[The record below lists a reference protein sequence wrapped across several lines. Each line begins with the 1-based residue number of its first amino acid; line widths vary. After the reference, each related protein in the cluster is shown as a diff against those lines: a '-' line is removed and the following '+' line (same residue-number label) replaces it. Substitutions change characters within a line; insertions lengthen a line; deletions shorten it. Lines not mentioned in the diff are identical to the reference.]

1 MRAEINVLGPFEA
14 TIDGVSIVPTAS
26 KPRQLLAVLA
36 LNVGRVVTAASLI
49 EELWCDTVPRTAHN
63 TLHTYVMQLRKYI
76 SGALPDADVAEAR
89 KVLETRHTGYLLRLD
104 EEALDANQYVRRAA
118 AGRAAG
124 VAGDYIAAERL
135 LREALSVWRG
145 PLLVDVTAGPQ
156 LEIESTRLS
165 ESRLTDLTLR
175 MDADLYLGRHH
186 QLLGELAA
194 LCARHPHM
202 ENFHAQYMLALYRCG
217 RPGQALEV
225 YHRVWT
231 TMREQFGMA
240 PSPRLR
246 KVHQAVLTGDTSID
260 DPRFLMNTWLP
271 HAAVR

>member
-1 MRAEINVLGPFEA
+1 MRAEINVLGPLEA
-14 TIDGVSIVPTAS
+14 TIDGVSIVPTAG

-36 LNVGRVVTAASLI
+36 LNTGRVVTATALI
-49 EELWCDTVPRTAHN
+49 EELWSDNAPRSAN
-63 TLHTYVMQLRKYI
+63 STLQTYVMQLRKRI
-76 SGALPDADVAEAR
+76 ASALPAGDGDHTR
-89 KVLETRHTGYLLRLD
+89 KILETRHTGYVLRLAED
-104 EEALDANQYVRRAA
+104 TLDVNRYGRLAT
-118 AGRAAG
+118 AGRTAG
-124 VAGDYIAAERL
+124 AAGDYVAAERL

-145 PLLVDVTAGPQ
+145 PLLVDVSAGAL
-156 LEIESTRLS
+156 LEIEATRLS

-175 MDADLYLGRHH
+175 IDADLYLGRHH

-225 YHRVWT
+225 YHGMWST
-231 TMREQFGMA
+231 LREQFGVA

-246 KVHQAVLTGDTSID
+246 RLHQAVLTGDVIVD
-260 DPRFLMNTWLP
+260 DPGFVMNKWIP
-271 HAAVR
+271 YAVAR